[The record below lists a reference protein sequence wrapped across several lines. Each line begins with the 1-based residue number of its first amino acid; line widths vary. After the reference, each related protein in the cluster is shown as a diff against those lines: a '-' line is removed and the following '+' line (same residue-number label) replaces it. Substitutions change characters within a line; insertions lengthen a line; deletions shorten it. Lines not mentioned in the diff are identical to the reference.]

1 MFAHN
6 SRALISYLYLE
17 NVLNTV
23 LLNILFLCFIRLAT
37 VQEARSKTPNSISMR
52 PNTPGPLLF
61 RKDQAW
67 EDPEVYKNRVMEE
80 VKRIR
85 IDHAQRMESIQ
96 VGGLVP

>member
-1 MFAHN
+1 MANGLHDV
-6 SRALISYLYLE
+6 I
-17 NVLNTV
+17 
-23 LLNILFLCFIRLAT
+23 ILRFRLAT

-52 PNTPGPLLF
+52 PNTPGPPLF

-67 EDPEVYKNRVMEE
+67 EDPEVYKSRVMEE

-96 VGGLVP
+96 VLYFRVNCYILKSSP